1 MLDYKFNLFE
11 IYNYNRFGQLKYFF
25 EYIKKNHKK
34 YKGDIV
40 EAGVHKGKS
49 LLSIGLFIKKLKS
62 KKKVYGYD
70 TFSGFPKNQKNH
82 KMDQHSQW
90 YTCLIKRKFQN
101 IIISLLM
108 KIIDI

>member
-49 LLSIGLFIKKLKS
+49 LLSIGLFLKELKS
-62 KKKVYGYD
+62 KKKSLWLRHIFWV
-70 TFSGFPKNQKNH
+70 SEKSK
-82 KMDQHSQW
+82 KSQNGPAESMG
-90 YTCLIKRKFQN
+90 TLA
-101 IIISLLM
+101 
-108 KIIDI
+108 